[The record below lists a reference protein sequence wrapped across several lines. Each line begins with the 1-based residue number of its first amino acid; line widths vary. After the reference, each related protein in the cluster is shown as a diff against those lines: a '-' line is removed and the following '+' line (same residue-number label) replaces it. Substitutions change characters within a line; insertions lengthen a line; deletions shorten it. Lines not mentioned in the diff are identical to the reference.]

1 MKTAITEMF
10 EIKYPI
16 ICGAMMWL
24 CKPRLCA
31 AVSNAGGM
39 GNITAGNYA
48 TEDEFRKAI
57 RETRRLTD
65 MPFMVNVTIL
75 PSVHI
80 TAEHHRMYL
89 RICAE
94 EKVAGLEISGTPLD
108 KAGGHEYIE
117 MLKKAGVKLFHKVG
131 SVRHAMH
138 AEKAGYDGIY
148 AAGIEEGGHPLNDD
162 VTTMVLTP
170 RIVESVRIPVVAVGG
185 IADGRALAAALALG
199 AEGVMMATRFVA
211 TKECEVH
218 DNIKQELIRRQEYE
232 TALIC
237 KSIGLQGRAI
247 RNKVVEEVLA
257 LEEKGRGLEELLP
270 LISGERVREAWATGD
285 VDRAPMM
292 MGQSVGLVHDI
303 PTCKELIERMAAEAE
318 ADIERLTDIVR

>member
-10 EIKYPI
+10 GIKYPI

-57 RETRRLTD
+57 RETRRLTE

-108 KAGGHEYIE
+108 KAVGHEYIE

-170 RIVESVRIPVVAVGG
+170 RIAESVRIPVVTVGG

-211 TKECEVH
+211 TQECEVH
-218 DNIKQELIRRQEYE
+218 DNIKQEIIKRQEFE
-232 TALIC
+232 TTLIC
-237 KSIGLQGRAI
+237 KSLGLQGRAI
-247 RNKVVEEVLA
+247 KNKVVEQVL
-257 LEEKGRGLEELLP
+257 EMESKGCGLEELIP
-270 LISGERVREAWATGD
+270 LIAGKRVKEAWATGN
-285 VDRAPMM
+285 VDIAPMM
-292 MGQSVGLVHDI
+292 MGQSVGLIKDV
-303 PTCKELIERMAAEAE
+303 PTCKELVERMVAEAK
-318 ADIERLTDIVR
+318 ADIERVKKIF

>member
-10 EIKYPI
+10 GIKYPI

-39 GNITAGNYA
+39 GNLTAGNYA

-65 MPFMVNVTIL
+65 KPFMVNVTIL

-80 TAEHHRMYL
+80 TPEHHRMYL
-89 RICAE
+89 QVCAE
-94 EKVAGLEISGTPLD
+94 EKIAGLEISGTPLD
-108 KAGGHEYIE
+108 KAVGGEYIG

-131 SVRHAMH
+131 SVRHAVH

-148 AAGIEEGGHPLNDD
+148 AAGIEEGGHPLDDD

-170 RIVESVRIPVVAVGG
+170 RIAETVHIPVVAVGG
-185 IADGRALAAALALG
+185 IGDGRTMAAALALG
-199 AEGVMMATRFVA
+199 AEGVMMATRFAA
-211 TKECEVH
+211 TQECEVH
-218 DNIKQELIRRQEYE
+218 DNIKQEFIRRQEYE

-247 RNKVVEEVLA
+247 RNKVVEEILS
-257 LEEKGRGLEELLP
+257 LEAKGCGLEDLIP
-270 LISGERVREAWATGD
+270 LISGERVRETWATGR
-285 VDRAPMM
+285 VDSAPMM
-292 MGQSVGLVHDI
+292 MGQSVGLVKDI

-318 ADIERLTDIVR
+318 ADIERLTKIVR